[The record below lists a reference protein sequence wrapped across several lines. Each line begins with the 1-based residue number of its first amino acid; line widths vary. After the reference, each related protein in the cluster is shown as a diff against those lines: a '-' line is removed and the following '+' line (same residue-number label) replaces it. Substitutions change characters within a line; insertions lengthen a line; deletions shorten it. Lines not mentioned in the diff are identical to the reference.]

1 MKTRFNQGDKVL
13 YNGEELEVVVTRK
26 NFSNQQII
34 YKLSNEEQVA
44 EAELEPVKAKKTISR
59 RKPNKQ
65 VTERLEAVS
74 DYKEFLEVEEK
85 ELKELLSEMTKKEFD
100 KFLEA
105 LVEKAIAS
113 EETEEL
119 DTFLEAIASKETE
132 D

>member
-113 EETEEL
+113 EETE
-119 DTFLEAIASKETE
+119 D
-132 D
+132 